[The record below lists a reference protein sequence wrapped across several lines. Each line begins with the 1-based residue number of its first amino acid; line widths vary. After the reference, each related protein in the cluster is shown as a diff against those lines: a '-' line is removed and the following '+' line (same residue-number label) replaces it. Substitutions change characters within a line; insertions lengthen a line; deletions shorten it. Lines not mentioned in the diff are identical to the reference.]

1 MIHRSERPGSVI
13 DDTVTI
19 VQGGGTG
26 GSDPGHGLYVFGVCI
41 GATWT
46 GRGAD
51 MTLSSNW

>member
-1 MIHRSERPGSVI
+1 MIHRCERPGSVI
-13 DDTVTI
+13 DDTLTI
-19 VQGGGTG
+19 VQGGTG